1 MPVTLGD
8 TKPVEPLAHQQDRD
22 RNDSWDA

>member
-8 TKPVEPLAHQQDRD
+8 TKPVEPLAHQQVRY
-22 RNDSWDA
+22 RNDS

>member
-8 TKPVEPLAHQQDRD
+8 TKPVEPLAHQQDRY
-22 RNDSWDA
+22 RNDS